1 MNGRILPLRQRIPFG
16 IIILGV
22 FLFAIYL
29 PVFVELVDDWERDS
43 NYSHGFLVPL
53 VSLFLLWRKR
63 KEFAHIPTQ
72 STPLGLGAIAAGLFL
87 LLVGTA
93 GAEYFT
99 VRLSFVI
106 LLFGLV
112 WYFGGTRL
120 AKAVSFPIWYLIL
133 AIPIPYV
140 IYFAAAF
147 PLQVLGTKITTSLLH
162 LIGLPCIRQGNI
174 IHLQGYSLEV
184 VEACSGLRSLV
195 SLLALSGVYAY
206 LTQKTTLKKLIL
218 FASAVPIAL
227 IANIF
232 RIFITALGAY
242 AISPKLA
249 EDFLH
254 ELSGLLV
261 FVVSFICMFV
271 FGAIL
276 KRIGSKK
283 APAAS

>member
-1 MNGRILPLRQRIPFG
+1 MNSKVLAIKQRIRPEFVL
-16 IIILGV
+16 IVLV
-22 FLFAIYL
+22 LLAIYL

-147 PLQVLGTKITTSLLH
+147 PLQVLGTKITASLLH

-206 LTQKTTLKKLIL
+206 LTQKTALKKLIL

-227 IANIF
+227 ITNIF
-232 RIFITALGAY
+232 RIFISSLGAY

-261 FVVSFICMFV
+261 FVVSFICLFI

-276 KRIGSKK
+276 KRI
-283 APAAS
+283 

>member
-1 MNGRILPLRQRIPFG
+1 MNGRILAIRRKVPVEVVL
-16 IIILGV
+16 LSV
-22 FLFAIYL
+22 VLFAIYL
-29 PVFVELVDDWERDS
+29 PVFIELVDDWKRDS

-53 VSLFLLWRKR
+53 VSLYLLWRKR
-63 KEFAHIPTQ
+63 RELAAIPGKITL
-72 STPLGLGAIAAGLFL
+72 TGLWVIAAGLFL

-99 VRLSFVI
+99 VRLSFVV

-120 AKAVSFPIWYLIL
+120 AKATSVPIWYLVL

-147 PLQVLGTKITTSLLH
+147 PLQILGTKITTALLH

-227 IANIF
+227 IANVF

-261 FVVSFICMFV
+261 CLFV